1 MHAGIFFIQVIE
13 KKNDVNTYFVLE
25 TPSICYMHLFFVLVK
40 LILRVRE
47 TTVLFS
53 VGKKWTLKLCST
65 CFW

>member
-1 MHAGIFFIQVIE
+1 MQVSFYPSYR

-25 TPSICYMHLFFVLVK
+25 TPSICYLHLFFVLVK

-53 VGKKWTLKLCST
+53 VENKRTLKLCST